1 MSGPVSRRSG
11 TPRGFSLLELLVVLA
26 ILALLAG
33 VVAPRVIGQLGKA
46 KGQTASVQIE
56 NIKTALDMFLID
68 VGRYPTRDEGL
79 DALVNPAGSMTG
91 WAGPYL
97 TDGVVPADPWGKA
110 FRYAPAPDGNGV
122 LVYTLGADD
131 SPGGTGDNADIG
143 RTGQ

>member
-1 MSGPVSRRSG
+1 MARPVSRRFG
-11 TPRGFSLLELLVVLA
+11 AMRGFSLLELLVVLA

-68 VGRYPTRDEGL
+68 VGRYPTKEEGL
-79 DALVNPAGSMTG
+79 GALVEPTSAMTG
-91 WAGPYL
+91 WAGPYM
-97 TDGVVPADPWGKA
+97 TDGVVPADPWGKT

-131 SPGGTGDNADIG
+131 APGGTGDNADIG